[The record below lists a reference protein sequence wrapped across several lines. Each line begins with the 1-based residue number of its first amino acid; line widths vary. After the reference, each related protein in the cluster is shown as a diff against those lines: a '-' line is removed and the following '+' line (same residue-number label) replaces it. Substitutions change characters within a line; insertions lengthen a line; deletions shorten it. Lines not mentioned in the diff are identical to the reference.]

1 MTVNT
6 SKIAINPLNVF
17 IDLSDLIKL
26 FKKTP
31 TDVHVNTA
39 NTFEIVK
46 AIRMSIIPSIKVF
59 IKAKLLKSEN

>member
-1 MTVNT
+1 M
-6 SKIAINPLNVF
+6 AINPLNVF

-39 NTFEIVK
+39 NTFEMVK
-46 AIRMSIIPSIKVF
+46 AIRMNIIPSIKVL
-59 IKAKLLKSEN
+59 INSKLLKSV